1 SEAIVRA
8 LPGAQ
13 HVIVR
18 DAGHV
23 IMLEHPDLLNQQ
35 LDALIERAGRRADEE
50 QPAELGPRVRRVVTD
65 VDKKRRIERGL
76 ERMDGQRRAAPGSR
90 STRERRREAS

>member
-1 SEAIVRA
+1 
-8 LPGAQ
+8 Q

-35 LDALIERAGRRADEE
+35 LDALIERASRREDE
-50 QPAELGPRVRRVVTD
+50 QIPAELVPRVTRVVTD
-65 VDKKRRIERGL
+65 VDKKRRIQRGL
-76 ERMDGQRRAAPGSR
+76 ERMDRAAKDDKPDRAQRSR
-90 STRERRREAS
+90 SSRERRREAS